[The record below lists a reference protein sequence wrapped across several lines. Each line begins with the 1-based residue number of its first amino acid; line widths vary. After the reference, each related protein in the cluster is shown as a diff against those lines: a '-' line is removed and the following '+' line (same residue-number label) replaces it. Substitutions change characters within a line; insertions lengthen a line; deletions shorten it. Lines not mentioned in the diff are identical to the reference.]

1 MLASNNLL
9 IGMSV
14 DRYFAVA
21 VPLKFVKTGKILTTS
36 EDNNDGFL
44 HNKRYSLLVAN
55 RHLRSTIALIR
66 TGSECGFDD
75 DLISVICS

>member
-36 EDNNDGFL
+36 ENNNDWFL
-44 HNKRYSLLVAN
+44 HNKRYSLLLRIDTWDQPLHWYALVAN
-55 RHLRSTIALIR
+55 VVLTM
-66 TGSECGFDD
+66 T
-75 DLISVICS
+75 